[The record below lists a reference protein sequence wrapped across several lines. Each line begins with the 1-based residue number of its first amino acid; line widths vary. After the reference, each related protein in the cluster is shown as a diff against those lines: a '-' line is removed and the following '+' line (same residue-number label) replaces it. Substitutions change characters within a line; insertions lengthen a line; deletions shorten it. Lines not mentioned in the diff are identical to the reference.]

1 MQCVGAECYKKIST
15 REIFLLYRQEYYF
28 DKTSS
33 ILARS
38 SSPLKSFAT
47 TFPEA
52 SSIKVAGIDFTS
64 Y

>member
-1 MQCVGAECYKKIST
+1 MQWVGIEYYKKIST
-15 REIFLLYRQEYYF
+15 REIFLLSKQVYYF
-28 DKTSS
+28 DKSSS
-33 ILARS
+33 IFARS

-52 SSIKVAGIDFTS
+52 SSIKVAGMDCTS